1 MKAQF
6 RKDVLAHAL
15 QKVRG
20 AIDEQT
26 PLPILTNVL
35 LEAKDGKSHLT
46 GTNLELRITVSL
58 SASVSEKGDIAVPAK
73 TLGDVVSRLADPE
86 SSLVLS
92 GDSQKGLLVK
102 AEGKQKFTANLPA
115 LSKEDFPKAAK
126 LEGEVKLSVPAK
138 VLLSGIRRTAVA
150 AATED
155 SRRYLT
161 GVLFDLDGSDLK
173 LVATD
178 SHRLAFV
185 KIPVAGKFQK
195 REFLVPIRAAQEII
209 RCLPDSDVPVALTFS
224 ERVAL
229 FSAEGMTIQTQL
241 IAEKFPNY
249 AQVIPK
255 EFEIDFRTDVTLLI
269 QALRL
274 VSIFTDSQNP
284 RVNFKLEGANAPLK
298 LSAVSQD
305 RGSGDA
311 TVEVK
316 YSGGPLELAFNA
328 QYCMDAL
335 SQVTTPEVQVRVIT
349 PKNPCIFRSPDDN
362 SHLHVIMP
370 MRI

>member
-6 RKDVLAHAL
+6 SKEALAHAL

-20 AIDEQT
+20 AVDEQT

-35 LEAKDGKSHLT
+35 LEAREGKSRLT
-46 GTNLELRITVSL
+46 GTNLDLRITVTL
-58 SASVSEKGDIAVPAK
+58 NGTVSEKAEFAIPAK
-73 TLGDVVSRLADPE
+73 TLGDLVSRLADPE

-92 GDSQKGLLVK
+92 GDVQKGQIHVT
-102 AEGKQKFTANLPA
+102 AVGKQKFTGNLPV
-115 LSKEDFPKAAK
+115 LSKDDFPKAAK

-138 VLLSGIRRTAVA
+138 QLLAGLRRTVVA
-150 AATED
+150 AANED
-155 SRRYLT
+155 GRRYLT
-161 GVLFDLDGSDLK
+161 GVLFDLEGSDLK

-185 KIPVAGKFQK
+185 RIGVDGKFQK
-195 REFLVPIRAAQEII
+195 REFLVPIRSAQELI
-209 RCLPDSDVPVALTFS
+209 RCLPEDDSSIALTFT
-224 ERVAL
+224 ERVAV
-229 FSAEGMTIQTQL
+229 FSTDGLTLQTQL

-255 EFEIDFRTDVTLLI
+255 EFETDFRVDVVELT

-274 VSIFTDSQNP
+274 ISVFTDSQNP
-284 RVNFKLEGANAPLK
+284 RVTFKLDSSSLK
-298 LSAVSQD
+298 LSAASQD

-316 YSGGPLELAFNA
+316 YKGSPMELAFNVS
-328 QYCMDAL
+328 YCMDAI
-335 SQVTTPEVQVRVIT
+335 SQISTPDVQVRVIT
-349 PKNPCIFRSPDDN
+349 PKNPCVFLSPEDPT
-362 SHLHVIMP
+362 HLHVIMP